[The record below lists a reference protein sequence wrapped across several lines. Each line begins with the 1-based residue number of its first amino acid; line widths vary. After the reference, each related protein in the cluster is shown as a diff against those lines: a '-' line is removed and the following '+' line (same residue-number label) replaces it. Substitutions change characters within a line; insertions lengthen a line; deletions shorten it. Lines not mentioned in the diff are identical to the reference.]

1 VRLYLLGAGLNGA
14 LGVAM
19 GAWASHGLQGRL
31 TPEAIDWVKTG
42 ASYQLWHAAA
52 LVGLAAVS
60 ARYGSRLIA
69 VAGVCFAIGGLLFG
83 GSLHLYAFTQQG
95 WLAML
100 TPVGGT
106 LLIVAWLAVVAS
118 AFRGSARA

>member
-1 VRLYLLGAGLNGA
+1 MRLYLLGAGVNGA

-31 TPEAIDWVKTG
+31 AAEAIDWVKTG

-52 LVGLAAVS
+52 LLGLAAVS

-69 VAGVCFAIGGLLFG
+69 VAGMCFAIGGLLFG
-83 GSLHLYAFTQQG
+83 GSLHLYAFTQQS

-106 LLIVAWLAVVAS
+106 LLIVGWLAVVGS

>member
-1 VRLYLLGAGLNGA
+1 MRLYLLGAGVNGV

-31 TPEAIDWVKTG
+31 APEAIDWVKTG

-52 LVGLAAVS
+52 LLGLAAVS
-60 ARYGSRLIA
+60 ARHGSRLIA
-69 VAGVCFAIGGLLFG
+69 IAGLCFAIGALLFG
-83 GSLHLYAFTQQG
+83 GSLHLHAFTRQV
-95 WLAML
+95 WLAMV

-106 LLIVAWLAVVAS
+106 LLIVGWLAVMAS
-118 AFRGSARA
+118 AFRGSGRA